1 MNANYTGRGEIPEPK
16 KSHSQ
21 ISNKCIFA
29 VDESNLTILW
39 RLIMTPSNDL
49 HELIHSLTK
58 MEKRY
63 FKLYVSRSPGAKQP
77 LALKVFDAIAKQ
89 KIYDEK
95 ALLKTFKNE
104 SFASNFP
111 AYKNHIYNT
120 VLRALAHFRESATAT
135 DSIDLQLRQVR
146 ILMENNL
153 YKQAFKLNQRL
164 KNRATEAEDF
174 GALMESIELDRKML
188 VARSGEY
195 LFDAPPEEMIERLSA
210 KSHGVLKQWERVIEL
225 QKIQMMLFDAHLNFG
240 RRFASWQEAA
250 AWAEEQMQ
258 HEFFTGEQVLLS
270 FSEFVTFHYV
280 QFLFEVQFRGN
291 TAVGLQHALLIV
303 QEYEQHPK
311 RIVMDGV
318 GFLRACSWVI
328 VAAIWLYDVELAL
341 KYNSIMRRAPEKY
354 SFTRTAEVNRFDL
367 QSYAFEGSILTGLFK
382 HDLSEVYIP
391 KALEAMEKWR
401 VLKRPHEE
409 VSILIACIQL
419 FYEMER
425 FDECIALCTR
435 YLTTQEYLKEE
446 NQVRVFLALAHFA
459 LGNRDIL
466 SSIARCSVRYL
477 QRYPLLEHDR
487 LFFLCMNRI
496 AEADSEGKIR
506 KHIQTFIEQFV
517 THNETLPEEARNN
530 SYTSVHYIWAQAY
543 IKGVP
548 YREESL
554 RQYEISHRRGV

>member
-1 MNANYTGRGEIPEPK
+1 
-16 KSHSQ
+16 
-21 ISNKCIFA
+21 
-29 VDESNLTILW
+29 
-39 RLIMTPSNDL
+39 MTPSNDL

-89 KIYDEK
+89 RSYDEK
-95 ALLKTFKNE
+95 ALLKAFKDE

-120 VLRALAHFRESATAT
+120 VLRVLAHYRESSTAT
-135 DSIDLQLRQVR
+135 DSIDVQLRQVR

-174 GALMESIELDRKML
+174 GAVMKSIELDRRML

-195 LFDAPPEEMIERLSA
+195 LFDAQPEEMIQRLSA
-210 KSHGVLKQWERVIEL
+210 KSLSVLEQWRCVVEL

-240 RRFASWQEAA
+240 RRFSTWEEAQ
-250 AWAEEQMQ
+250 AWATALMN
-258 HEFFTGEQVLLS
+258 HEFFTHEKVLLS
-270 FSEFVTFHYV
+270 FEELVTFHYT
-280 QFLFEVQFRGN
+280 QFLYEVQFSGN
-291 TAVGLQHALLIV
+291 TAAGLQHALSIV

-311 RIVMDGV
+311 RILIDGV

-328 VAAIWLYDVELAL
+328 IASIWLNNMELAL

-382 HDLSEVYIP
+382 NELSEAYIP
-391 KALEAMEKWR
+391 RALEAIEKWR
-401 VLKRPHEE
+401 ELKRSHEE
-409 VSILIACIQL
+409 RPILIACIQL
-419 FYEMER
+419 MYEMER
-425 FDECIALCTR
+425 YEDCISFCSRFLNTP
-435 YLTTQEYLKEE
+435 EYLQGE
-446 NQVRVFLALAHFA
+446 NEARMYLSLAHFA

-477 QRYPLLEHDR
+477 QQFPILEHDR

-496 AEADSEGKIR
+496 AEASSDEKIR
-506 KHIQTFIEQFV
+506 KHIQTFVEQFDS
-517 THNETLPEEARNN
+517 HSDTLSDTFRNDAVR
-530 SYTSVHYIWAQAY
+530 SVHYIWAQAY
-543 IKGVP
+543 LKGVP

-554 RQYEISHRRGV
+554 RLYETSYERKAQNTHIS